1 MKRVVLLF
9 LAVFCCL
16 LAVQVAAQGDKG
28 NKKKGVDELLDDAEY
43 FFEQKNYLRA
53 LPIYKQLL
61 EGDTG
66 NVILK
71 YRLGICYLHK
81 ADEKEQA
88 IRLLENVRQTNP
100 DIEKLNFYLGRAYHL
115 NNRFDEA
122 IVYFNKYGEEKLP
135 AHEKSLV
142 NQYISYC
149 QNGKVLT
156 QTPLEI
162 EIRNIGDPVNTDN
175 SEYVPVITADETML
189 IFTYKGVRS
198 KGGLQD
204 PKFKPAP
211 DGDYYEDIMVSQR
224 IGETWLSPEPI
235 GDKLNTNGHDANI
248 ALSND
253 GLILFIYKSTP
264 KDKGDIYQ
272 SRLKGDVWSEPIK
285 LKGEVN
291 TAKAWEGSCSLT
303 NDGKTLYFASE
314 RAGGFG
320 GRDIYV
326 AQLMPDSSW
335 GNIKNMGPTINT
347 PFNDDAPFIHPDGIT
362 LFFSSEGHNS
372 IGGYDI
378 FYTVNREG
386 AWDKPVN
393 FGYPANTPFDERF
406 YVLSA
411 DGATGYYSSDRKGTL
426 GQQDIYTISPGFQ
439 GEPPILALVVGF
451 ITVDDKPADAT
462 ITVTNDEN
470 GEQHGVYKTNT
481 STGKYMIALK
491 PGNKYKVAIEVEGLD
506 TYYEYINVKGLDT
519 YVQVN
524 KDFNFETPAAGGK
537 PKPVVADSSDVL
549 QNKIDEQLRKIRE
562 EQKADVY
569 EGKIY
574 KNLLKKYGD
583 VSNDSV
589 LYQVEIGRFENPA
602 DFDSTKLAGLGPY
615 RKITRED
622 GSTVYVAG
630 PFRTLLDAE
639 IYRAKLPAR
648 DSTAARNATVTVV
661 DRGERK
667 LVQQYYRKE
676 YTRKGYEPP
685 KDTRLV
691 KSKKGTLN
699 TTIGADVGYDKLVKD
714 YGNFE
719 ADGLS
724 YKLELATVEK
734 EGDFDPTPFEK
745 YGKIEKKVYPDGKVR
760 YSLGPFNTLKEAE
773 DFKKMLVEKEPDAAK
788 SIVTVFFFGQ
798 RKTVE
803 DFFKDPPPGKNTPP
817 VTSPCTETPVDLAW
831 FMDKSLNDPQVY
843 SKFLQLTGNY
853 CKEGLI
859 YKVQIGA
866 YRHPENFKYPQVAEY
881 GPAEIIGYPDG
892 ITRFTLKQFNSIK
905 DAEAFRQQ
913 VIAKGI
919 KDAWITAVYKGERK
933 TLEELIRASFY
944 GAAIN

>member
-1 MKRVVLLF
+1 MDFSRMKRFLVLFQVLLLCF
-9 LAVFCCL
+9 L
-16 LAVQVAAQGDKG
+16 VADLSAQGKKG
-28 NKKKGVDELLDDAEY
+28 KKKGVDEMFDDAEY

-53 LPIYKQLL
+53 LPIYKELL
-61 EGDTG
+61 QGDPG
-66 NVILK
+66 NVVFQ
-71 YRLGICYLHK
+71 YRLGICFLFK

-88 IRLLENVRQTNP
+88 ITLLEEVRKVNP
-100 DIEKLNFYLGRAYHL
+100 EIEKLNFYLGRAYHL

-122 IVYFNKYGEEKLP
+122 IGYFNKYGEEKLP
-135 AHEKSLV
+135 AQEKNIV

-156 QTPLEI
+156 QTPIEI
-162 EIRNIGDPVNTDN
+162 EIKNLGGPINTEN

-189 IFTYKGVRS
+189 LFTYKGVNS

-204 PKFKPAP
+204 LKFKPDP
-211 DGDYYEDIMVSQR
+211 NGEYYEDIMVSHR
-224 IGETWLSPEPI
+224 VGDTWLSPESI
-235 GDKLNTNGHDANI
+235 SDKINTNAHDASI

-253 GLILFIYKSTP
+253 GQLLFIYKSSP

-272 SRLKGDVWSEPIK
+272 SRLRGDVWTEPVKLKGDV
-285 LKGEVN
+285 N
-291 TAKAWEGSCSLT
+291 TPGAWEGSCSIT

-314 RAGGFG
+314 RPGGFG

-326 AQLMPDSSW
+326 SELQPDSTW
-335 GNIKNMGPTINT
+335 GKAKNLGPTINT

-362 LFFSSEGHNS
+362 LFISSEGHNS

-378 FYTVNREG
+378 FYTVNREDG
-386 AWDKPVN
+386 WGKPVN
-393 FGYPANTPFDERF
+393 LGYPANTAFDERF

-411 DGATGYYSSDRKGTL
+411 DGATGYFSSDRKGTV
-426 GQQDIYTISPGFQ
+426 GQQDIYAVSPGFQ

-451 ITVDDKPADAT
+451 ITVDKKPADAT

-470 GEQHGVYKTNT
+470 GQPQGVYKTNT

-524 KDFNFETPAAGGK
+524 KDYDFTTPVDGGK
-537 PKPVVADSSDVL
+537 PRPMVADSSEVL

-562 EQKADVY
+562 EQKTDVY
-569 EGKIY
+569 ENKIY
-574 KNLLKKYGD
+574 KNLLKKFGD
-583 VSNDSV
+583 FTKDSV

-602 DFDSTKLAGLGPY
+602 DFDSTKLDGLGPY
-615 RKITRED
+615 RRETRDD
-622 GSTVYVAG
+622 GSTIYIAG
-630 PFRTLLDAE
+630 PFKSLLDAE
-639 IYRAKLPAR
+639 VYRAKLPAR
-648 DSTAARNATVTVV
+648 DSTAAKNSTVTVI

-667 LVQQYYRKE
+667 MVQQYYKKE
-676 YTRKGYEPP
+676 YTRKDYQPP
-685 KDTRLV
+685 KDTRLI

-699 TTIGADVGYDKLVKD
+699 TTIGSDVGYDKLVKD
-714 YGNFE
+714 YGTFE
-719 ADGLS
+719 AEGLS

-745 YGKIEKKVYPDGKVR
+745 YGKVEKKVYPDGKVR

-773 DFKKMLVEKEPDAAK
+773 EFKKMLVEKEAEAAK

-798 RKTVE
+798 RKSVPE
-803 DFFKDPPPGKNTPP
+803 FFNEL
-817 VTSPCTETPVDLAW
+817 PCDNKPVDLTW
-831 FMDKSLNDPQVY
+831 FMNKSLNDPEVY
-843 SKFLQLTGNY
+843 RKFLELSGNY

-881 GPAEIIGYPDG
+881 LPAEILPYPDG
-892 ITRFTLKQFNSIK
+892 ITRFTLKQFKTIRE
-905 DAEAFRQQ
+905 AEVFRQQ
-913 VIAKGI
+913 VIKKGI
-919 KDAWITAVYKGERK
+919 TDAWITAVYKGERK
-933 TLEELIRASFY
+933 TLEDLIRANFY
-944 GAAIN
+944 GATIN